1 MQRYLCTLT
10 TAEGRT
16 VVQAVSADSEEEA
29 RVRCGR
35 LWLKAGLRIL
45 DDVNKIKFQ
54 VHRVANA

>member
-1 MQRYLCTLT
+1 MKRYLCTLT

-16 VVQAVSADSEEEA
+16 VAQALDAESEEEA
-29 RVRCGR
+29 RARCGR

-45 DDVNKIKFQ
+45 DDVSKIKFE